1 LKEVDYESV
10 VRGERAAYSRVERV
24 INEAIKKSGGA
35 STALQLVNVFNEITS
50 HVHYTSNKLEQ
61 ELKEIDDTEDALL
74 ELIRSINSELGGLLS
89 NVVVL
94 TKGGV
99 KL

>member
-1 LKEVDYESV
+1 MKDENHESY
-10 VRGERAAYSRVERV
+10 VRGESAAYSRVERV
-24 INEAIKKSGGA
+24 INEAIKKNGGA
-35 STALQLVNVFNEITS
+35 FTALQLVNVFNEITS